1 MPNRDT
7 RDTHPDP
14 HNKVNPQRDA
24 HGWTPEER
32 RMIDEWKHKP
42 RKLKDMP
49 AHVKRVFR
57 LKAKD
62 DKLKAKAQDAKNPV
76 KGAKLDLRRMF
87 GK

>member
-1 MPNRDT
+1 MPNYGSGVNQEL
-7 RDTHPDP
+7 PSKVEAS
-14 HNKVNPQRDA
+14 NKR
-24 HGWTPEER
+24 
-32 RMIDEWKHKP
+32 
-42 RKLKDMP
+42 P
-49 AHVKRVFR
+49 AKKRNVFR